1 MIALGLIPPLGLGLG
16 DSPRGR
22 LVKGREGPSTDARR
36 VVPLRPGEGGGW
48 SPDALLGLESDWDG
62 RRGVDGGWL

>member
-1 MIALGLIPPLGLGLG
+1 MIALGLIPPIGLGLG

-22 LVKGREGPSTDARR
+22 LVNGREGPSTDARR
-36 VVPLRPGEGGGW
+36 VPLRPGDGGEW
-48 SPDALLGLESDWDG
+48 STDGLLGLESERDG